1 MDKNLFETLQAIED
15 SNGILKIAG
24 YSDQDHLDFE
34 NLTLKVRELDKM
46 GLVNFDESKGKTSIN
61 GRNHKS
67 QYLGFQCKIEYPGK
81 KVLSFGTFE
90 EYQKSINT
98 IEGGDT
104 KLLKIFISHSELDVD
119 IAEKMVEYLISA
131 LEVQDHE
138 IRCSS
143 VPGHK
148 LQFGKISEIIKKD
161 ISNNPVIILII
172 TPKSLKSKWVM
183 FELGA
188 SWVKELT
195 IIPIVSPNLTYKAI
209 PGPLGE
215 HTTIELSKPNSDSR
229 LSDLITQISNEKS
242 LKIKPG
248 SKQDHYKSRLIQKF
262 AELYPLKTTIQSFDD
277 IDYKILTCIFRQRA
291 LNAKANAKII
301 AKHINATPEIV
312 YAHLQKMHNEQLVS
326 YLTEDGL
333 DMDTN
338 FHLSP
343 PALILIRNR
352 FDIFEELLM
361 DT

>member
-1 MDKNLFETLQAIED
+1 MDKNLFETLQTIED

-24 YSDQDHLDFE
+24 DSDQDYLDFE
-34 NLTLKVRELDKM
+34 NLTLKVRKLDKM
-46 GLVNFDESKGKTSIN
+46 GFVNFDESKGKTIRN
-61 GRNHKS
+61 GRNNKS
-67 QYLGFQCKIEYPGK
+67 QYIGFQCRIEYPGK
-81 KVLSFGTFE
+81 EILSFGSFE
-90 EYQKSINT
+90 EYQKSINA
-98 IEGGDT
+98 IEGRDP

-161 ISNNPVIILII
+161 ISNNPVIIVII

-188 SWVKELT
+188 SWVKDLT

-209 PGPLGE
+209 PDPLSE
-215 HTTIELSKPNSDSR
+215 HATIELSNPNSASR
-229 LSDLITQISNEKS
+229 LSDLITQISDEKS

-248 SKQDHYKSRLIQKF
+248 SKPDHYKNKLIQKF
-262 AELYPLKTTIQSFDD
+262 TESYPLKTTSQSLDD
-277 IDYKILTCIFRQRA
+277 IDYKILSYIFSLRA
-291 LNAKANAKII
+291 LNEKANSKNI
-301 AKHINATPEIV
+301 AKHTKATPEIV
-312 YAHLQKMHNEQLVS
+312 HAHLLKMHNEQLVS
-326 YLTEDGL
+326 FLTEGGL

-343 PALILIRNR
+343 PALILIRNH
-352 FDIFEELLM
+352 FDIIEESLM
-361 DT
+361 NT